1 MTVQKVIKGPL
12 GAARAHSTEP
22 SGVQMIKL
30 RLFLVERGGDPVQ
43 RIRTFG
49 VKLQHIKQF
58 EKSPKDF

>member
-30 RLFLVERGGDPVQ
+30 RLFLVERGGGS
-43 RIRTFG
+43 R
-49 VKLQHIKQF
+49 
-58 EKSPKDF
+58 SKDSYFWLKTAKHKAD